1 MTDWRP
7 SATSETLIIRARLLQ
22 RIRAFFQARDVLE
35 VETPVLSRAAVTDP
49 HIESFVVRDPQAA
62 TPRYLHTSPE
72 FAMKRL
78 LSAGSGPI
86 YQVCKVFRQG
96 EAGRQHNPEFSMLE
110 WYRPG
115 FDHLQLMVEVETL
128 LRELLEGYLDLA
140 DTLQLSY
147 QEAFQRYAGLD
158 PLSASVAELQLTVQ
172 QLGIEVSGLDAQH
185 KDPWLD
191 LLLTHVVEPAL
202 PQDRPVFIYDYPA
215 SQAALARIRPAEPPL
230 AERFELYLG
239 GMELANGFHELTD
252 AAEQRQ
258 RFEADLIHRVEAG
271 LPTMPID
278 ECFLA
283 ALAAGLPPSAGVALG
298 LDRLV
303 MLASGVKSISEV
315 LTFDDERV

>member
-35 VETPVLSRAAVTDP
+35 VETPMLSRAAVTDP

-78 LSAGSGPI
+78 LAAGSGPI

-115 FDHLQLMVEVETL
+115 FDHLQLMAEVETL

-172 QLGIEVSGLDAQH
+172 QLGIEVSGLDAHH

-258 RFEADLIHRVEAG
+258 RFEADLVHRVEVG